1 MNCRSGGD
9 MKSRSSSSWETP
21 CKPFPASPGAPPR
34 PVGPAHP
41 VLGVGVSVL
50 QVAPPGECDRHAPG
64 SYRRRRAGGRATP
77 NVTGMPSGNGAPDE
91 DLRRVAAANA
101 RFLRAIETLTDADVG
116 RSSDLEG
123 WSRGHLLTH
132 LARNAD
138 SHCRRAQAAAR
149 GDVVEQY
156 AGGFEGRAAEI
167 EAGARRSAEA
177 LIADCRTSAAALAT
191 VWSDLPPGAW
201 SNVTRDVGGRERP
214 LSALPARR
222 WQELE
227 VHLVDLDVGV
237 SYADWSD
244 DFVDVFLPKL
254 RSTVDERL
262 PSGAAL
268 PPSTFKDPREELAW
282 LYGRVDRPD

>member
-1 MNCRSGGD
+1 
-9 MKSRSSSSWETP
+9 
-21 CKPFPASPGAPPR
+21 
-34 PVGPAHP
+34 
-41 VLGVGVSVL
+41 
-50 QVAPPGECDRHAPG
+50 
-64 SYRRRRAGGRATP
+64 
-77 NVTGMPSGNGAPDE
+77 MPSENGAPDE

-116 RSSDLEG
+116 RPSDLEG

-177 LIADCRTSAAALAT
+177 LIADCRTSSAALAT

-237 SYADWSD
+237 PYADWSD
-244 DFVDVFLPKL
+244 EFVVVFLPKL
-254 RSTVDERL
+254 RSTVGQRL
-262 PSGAAL
+262 PTGAAL
-268 PPSTFKDPREELAW
+268 APSAFDDPREELAW
-282 LYGRVDRPD
+282 LYGRVRRPDLPALLPWS